1 MASDDMTGVDANM
14 TGVDA
19 NMTGVDANMTGVDAN
34 MTGVDAN
41 MTGDALRESGL
52 DQKAA
57 GEQQVQEQERV
68 HRVAQK
74 WIAMG
79 KVKEALAL
87 LMAEEASD
95 H

>member
-1 MASDDMTGVDANM
+1 MASDDLTGVDAN
-14 TGVDA
+14 V
-19 NMTGVDANMTGVDAN
+19 
-34 MTGVDAN
+34 
-41 MTGDALRESGL
+41 TGDALRESGI

-57 GEQQVQEQERV
+57 GVHQIQEQERV
-68 HRVAQK
+68 HRVAQE

>member
-1 MASDDMTGVDANM
+1 
-14 TGVDA
+14 
-19 NMTGVDANMTGVDAN
+19 
-34 MTGVDAN
+34 VDAN
-41 MTGDALRESGL
+41 MTGDALRELGI

-68 HRVAQK
+68 HMVAQK

-87 LMAEEASD
+87 LMSDKASD